1 MEIESA
7 KEEVNQSTILL
18 VDDNSFNL
26 FTLDLVL
33 NEFCGGLK
41 CDKALNGQ
49 EAVNMVVKNL
59 HDGSEFKTINSIKR
73 NCALCGKEQ
82 VQKRKLPSYKM
93 IFMDIQMPIMD
104 GYEASRQIA
113 EIYSKWQTAQGV
125 TDEQHSLKIVAV
137 TAFTNE

>member
-41 CDKALNGQ
+41 CDKAFNG
-49 EAVNMVVKNL
+49 
-59 HDGSEFKTINSIKR
+59 
-73 NCALCGKEQ
+73 
-82 VQKRKLPSYKM
+82 
-93 IFMDIQMPIMD
+93 
-104 GYEASRQIA
+104 
-113 EIYSKWQTAQGV
+113 
-125 TDEQHSLKIVAV
+125 
-137 TAFTNE
+137 